1 MQRFIWQQQQ
11 QPIHLC
17 DPAAA
22 AGLSGTPAQRAAPLS
37 TSATATAEVESLA
50 GVPFSKRGNWSN
62 VINMCLSVSTCVS
75 VSQRVSQCLSVYL
88 SVSTCVSVYVSVC
101 LGVSQCL
108 SVCLSGSLSVSR
120 CVSQCT
126 ALPFSAS
133 QSMLI
138 VAVVDVDGS
147 GGSNVL

>member
-62 VINMCLSVSTCVS
+62 VINMCLSVSA
-75 VSQRVSQCLSVYL
+75 
-88 SVSTCVSVYVSVC
+88 CVSVYVSVC